1 MADEATVDRPKPRRN
16 GTKKKSLV
24 TKLTEIM
31 SSIDGVEK
39 KGWNDHHKYA
49 YVMEPELF
57 EAVRGG
63 MAERNLMMVPS
74 ITSVE
79 RHERGIVTVH
89 MLYRILDGDSGES
102 IEIPWSAEGQ
112 AQDDK
117 GIAKAVTNAKYLI
130 MKLFLIPSFF
140 SNGESTDAENPRTE
154 VQPAKPVVK
163 TAPPATSAKKPG
175 CISEKQLKRLHAIAR
190 SQNADVDAIKG
201 YAAENFGFESLEVIP
216 WNRNEKGNYDEIIKM
231 IEAGNFTADKPE
243 LDADDIPF

>member
-1 MADEATVDRPKPRRN
+1 MADEAIVDTPKKRRN

-102 IEIPWSAEGQ
+102 IEIPWSSEGQ
-112 AQDDK
+112 ASDDK

-154 VQPAKPVVK
+154 VQPAKPVVT
-163 TAPPATSAKKPG
+163 TAPPASPKPQTG
-175 CISEKQLKRLHAIAR
+175 SVISEKQAKRLYAIAK
-190 SQNADVDAIKG
+190 SKDVDVAHFQAYLKENYG
-201 YAAENFGFESLEVIP
+201 YERFTDIERGKYDDIVNLAESGTSFEP
-216 WNRNEKGNYDEIIKM
+216 A
-231 IEAGNFTADKPE
+231 EAQEPE
-243 LDADDIPF
+243 LAADDIPF